1 MFNDRKPNTGPGF
14 VKAYSNNWLT
24 QLGDV
29 YKYESPR
36 GGGLRKRDQHQHRK
50 IALYSILAMAFVAF
64 FTLFMIVHEAER
76 RMRQQV
82 IELSFDNETSIEPSA
97 GGFNTVLTTPL
108 SSGLMNQSAE
118 SAESSMK
125 RARGLRGS
133 VAVGRDGLVLLP
145 ARFLKPPPVAGE
157 TDARSRL
164 SWSGEGEPLLEAEVL
179 TTPESAVSRRSDE
192 PKPFHFKPIG
202 LVPVGFQQQPVSG
215 EANHSLAD
223 SIQGVLR
230 QLTLAK
236 RQQQLHYNYHPYR
249 GAIPLQP
256 SEFNHPVHQNHRIKF
271 SGIYRH
277 PRKNGDITTLFG
289 AASQRPQEV
298 VLQPPQLINQQ
309 LQQPMMPDTL
319 YNFKPHDPSD
329 VNLLATE
336 QFRFAP
342 QPRNTGWP
350 REGMPFSVMLNLE
363 PVPVVRQPYQ
373 PRQKGRR
380 NRFRNPW
387 APPANE
393 QAFAQLSPYRVRPPG
408 NVYGESAEYEQES
421 YFRRNGPPVPVPGF
435 ASPLIGPSR
444 LMVHFNI
451 YPKQTAAQRKSEPPA
466 STELNTGEER
476 PVAQPT
482 VATLRG
488 GSSTTTSTTEEQRS
502 STVPTTTPSSTV
514 EVLKSIEI
522 PTQINFDHVP
532 LGRHP
537 PPPRPEHNPWLGDEA
552 TNRLWQISA

>member
-1 MFNDRKPNTGPGF
+1 MFNDRKPNSGGPGF

-64 FTLFMIVHEAER
+64 FTLFMIVHETER

-108 SSGLMNQSAE
+108 SSGLMNQSVESSE

-125 RARGLRGS
+125 RTRGLRYYARPSEGS

-145 ARFLKPPPVAGE
+145 ARFLKPPPVSGE
-157 TDARSRL
+157 ADARSRL
-164 SWSGEGEPLLEAEVL
+164 SWSGEGEPLTEAEVL
-179 TTPESAVSRRSDE
+179 TTPESAASRRSDAAAE

-202 LVPVGFQQQPVSG
+202 PVPVGFQQQPVSS

-223 SIQGVLR
+223 SIQGVIR

-236 RQQQLHYNYHPYR
+236 RQQHQQLHYNYHPYM
-249 GAIPLQP
+249 GAVPLQP

-271 SGIYRH
+271 TGIYRH

-289 AASQRPQEV
+289 AASQRPREV
-298 VLQPPQLINQQ
+298 LLQPPQLINQQ
-309 LQQPMMPDTL
+309 LQQPMMPDAL

-342 QPRNTGWP
+342 QPRANGWP

-363 PVPVVRQPYQ
+363 PVPAIRQPYQ
-373 PRQKGRR
+373 TRPLTKGRR

-393 QAFAQLSPYRVRPPG
+393 QAFAQLSPYRVRPSG

-421 YFRRNGPPVPVPGF
+421 YFRRNGPPVPVPAF

-451 YPKQTAAQRKSEPPA
+451 YPKQTAAVAQRKSEPPV
-466 STELNTGEER
+466 STELNTGEE
-476 PVAQPT
+476 QD
-482 VATLRG
+482 
-488 GSSTTTSTTEEQRS
+488 QRS

-522 PTQINFDHVP
+522 PTQITFDHVP

-552 TNRLWQISA
+552 TNRLWQVRA